1 MVIIGYVLK
10 NTTNLLDVDLVL
22 NKISG
27 KLKKIVDK
35 EYGILLGEEIAIICD
50 NIAMNVLQR
59 NDNKPIVNVAMEHLD
74 KRIQSAKR
82 LGVATKHNLAVYVN
96 VLCHEGDIYLKV
108 LAPNEAL
115 LKAFHVKE
123 LKDVSISE
131 AECKDEAN
139 AKKQLWETLHNLYK
153 DTQPLSVNM
162 TIVPEYNPENI
173 VFEPVKVRAAKHA
186 RYAITSRLLNQVG
199 GGEQIPAYLLMPYMD
214 NALEILT
221 TSDSVKYE
229 LNEKEMQLGQIL
241 LNLDE
246 EKELIFGDDKA
257 PNA

>member
-1 MVIIGYVLK
+1 MVISGYVLK

-22 NKISG
+22 NKVNG

-35 EYGILLGEEIAIICD
+35 EYGILLGEEIAILCD
-50 NIAMNVLQR
+50 NIAMNVLTR
-59 NDNKPIVNVAMEHLD
+59 HDDKPIASVAMEVLD
-74 KRIQSAKR
+74 KRIQLAKR
-82 LGVATKHNLAVYVN
+82 LCASTKHNFAVYVN
-96 VLCHEGDIYLKV
+96 VLPYEGDIYFKV
-108 LAPNEAL
+108 TAPNEAL

-139 AKKQLWETLHNLYK
+139 TKKQLWETLHSLYK

-162 TIVPEYNPENI
+162 TLTPEYKRENV
-173 VFEPVKVRAAKHA
+173 VFEPVSIRAAKHA
-186 RYAITSRLLNQVG
+186 EYAITSKLLNQLG

-214 NALEILT
+214 TALEMLT

-241 LNLDE
+241 LNLED
-246 EKELIFGDDKA
+246 EKELIFGDT
-257 PNA
+257 NN